1 MKKFKVYVESGEDV
15 FVEYIPAKSEKEV
28 RKIVT
33 EIYGCDII
41 KVKDVTDDITISAA
55 IIAEELKHRFGNAEI
70 DIITRALRQIGIAE

>member
-41 KVKDVTDDITISAA
+41 KVKDVTDEITISAD
-55 IIAEELKHRFGNAEI
+55 IIAEELNRRFGRAEI

>member
-33 EIYGCDII
+33 EQYGCEVI
-41 KVKDVTDDITISAA
+41 KVKDVTDEITISAD
-55 IIAEELKHRFGNAEI
+55 IIADELNHRFGRAEI
-70 DIITRALRQIGIAE
+70 DIIIRALRQIGIAE

>member
-33 EIYGCDII
+33 DIYGCDII
-41 KVKDVTDDITISAA
+41 KVKDVTDEITISAA

>member
-33 EIYGCDII
+33 EQYGCEVI
-41 KVKDVTDDITISAA
+41 KVKDVTEEMTISAD
-55 IIAEELKHRFGNAEI
+55 IIAEELNHRFGRAEI
-70 DIITRALRQIGIAE
+70 DIIIRALRQIGIAE